1 MRLVY
6 KLPVAASVIPTVT
19 FTLYRLGDCTVLF
32 PRLQEYE
39 NIKDS
44 VFGNE
49 NIEHSVQR
57 GKHRWIKHNT
67 IKVPRIESGNTSRDG
82 SED

>member
-1 MRLVY
+1 MEVHLEQ
-6 KLPVAASVIPTVT
+6 L
-19 FTLYRLGDCTVLF
+19 
-32 PRLQEYE
+32 
-39 NIKDS
+39 

-67 IKVPRIESGNTSRDG
+67 IKVTRIESGNTSRDG